1 MVFLP
6 EQLSDNLKLA
16 LILLVKKAGIQI
28 WQCTALH
35 ATWIL
40 TQNSKQ
46 RPLQESIRL
55 CRLLVLGYLEAAA
68 SSPVLKFSNDGRTHM
83 IGSIS
88 YDWEHQRS
96 GFRLLLHR
104 GYILPEVT
112 CENRQ
117 QCKLCLAINHAF
129 LTILVNIVGA
139 ATRLKVH
146 LNFIYGLRKELS
158 TSFVLTKP
166 QLALPYWCV
175 IMCACC

>member
-1 MVFLP
+1 
-6 EQLSDNLKLA
+6 
-16 LILLVKKAGIQI
+16 
-28 WQCTALH
+28 
-35 ATWIL
+35 
-40 TQNSKQ
+40 
-46 RPLQESIRL
+46 
-55 CRLLVLGYLEAAA
+55 
-68 SSPVLKFSNDGRTHM
+68 M

-166 QLALPYWCV
+166 QLALLY
-175 IMCACC
+175 